1 MEEAKNEVVVI
12 MVPLPCQ
19 SHLNQMLQLSGLI
32 SSYAIPVHFVGS
44 ATHNRQAKL
53 RSHGLKPN
61 AMAQIQFHD
70 IPTPPI
76 AAPDPDP
83 YAADKTPM
91 HLAPATTAYA
101 GMRGAIG
108 LLAQELSQMATRIVV
123 VYDRMGAEAVRDA
136 VSIPNAESYA
146 FNCLSAFNL
155 FLILWEVMG
164 KPFELDNKAI
174 KELPSVREFMSEG
187 ALYFSASANIEERE
201 GDIHNTVR
209 FIDDAYMGL
218 MSRDEISG
226 GKKQWAIKSSGLPI
240 FTTMKESSRR
250 HECLNWLDKQ
260 APNSVIYISF
270 GTTTTMT
277 DEEAREIAMGLEQS
291 RQKFVW
297 VVRDADRADIFAGES
312 RRIELPEGFE
322 ERVRED
328 GIVVR
333 DWAPQPE
340 ILAHQSV
347 GGFMSHCGWNSCLE
361 SLTMGVPM
369 AAWPMHS
376 DQPINAIFM
385 AEILRVG
392 VEVREWGRR
401 LEMVEAVTVKK
412 AVERL
417 MALEEGDEMR
427 RRAAEVGAAMKI
439 SMEEGG
445 ESCTEI
451 ERFIAHITR

>member
-1 MEEAKNEVVVI
+1 MEEAKINQVAVM
-12 MVPLPCQ
+12 MVPLPSQ
-19 SHLNQMLQLSGLI
+19 SHLNTLLQLSGLI
-32 SSYAIPVHFVGS
+32 ASYGIPVHFVGS

-61 AMAQIQFHD
+61 AFSLIKFHD
-70 IPTPPI
+70 VATPPI

-108 LLAQELSQMATRIVV
+108 LLAQELSQMTTRIVV
-123 VYDRMGAEAVRDA
+123 IYDRMGAEAVRDA

-164 KPFELDNKAI
+164 KPFELDDEVI
-174 KELPSVREFMSEG
+174 KKLPSVREFMSEG
-187 ALYFSASANIEERE
+187 ALYFSASTNIEERE
-201 GDIHNTVR
+201 GDIHNTIR
-209 FIDDAYMGL
+209 FIDDAYIGL
-218 MSRDEISG
+218 MSREEISG

-240 FTTMKESSRR
+240 IFTKMNESR
-250 HECLNWLDKQ
+250 HECLDWLDKQ
-260 APNSVIYISF
+260 APNSVIYVSF
-270 GTTTTMT
+270 GTTTAMT
-277 DEEAREIAMGLEQS
+277 DEEAREIAVGLEQS
-291 RQKFVW
+291 KQKFVW
-297 VVRDADRADIFAGES
+297 VVRDADRTDIFAGES

-322 ERVRED
+322 ERARED

-333 DWAPQPE
+333 DWAPQLE
-340 ILAHQSV
+340 ILAHRSV

-361 SLTMGVPM
+361 SFAMGVPM

-376 DQPINAIFM
+376 DQPTNAIFV

-401 LEMVEAVTVKK
+401 REVVEAAAVKN

-417 MALEEGDEMR
+417 MASEEGDKMR
-427 RRAAEVGAAMKI
+427 TRAAEVGAAVKR

-445 ESCTEI
+445 EGCMEI
-451 ERFIAHITR
+451 ESFIAHITR